1 MAQRSTSP
9 RRTPPLPRTSSGAP
23 PKGRARPQSTAIRRP
38 RDHLLRADIED
49 RERMIEQ
56 ICRVVIEFSQ
66 DFGLNALAARRAFE
80 KAQKS
85 VARSPYR
92 LCEAVRYQ
100 TLRQISEI
108 LGAWYREPTLLNE
121 QGDPRHLPL
130 TGVKSFATLARR
142 YLPRFKPREIADI
155 LIAERLL
162 RRDSNGDVV
171 PLRRAARFASNSTLM
186 LDRVPALLH
195 ALSST
200 LRHNARSRG
209 RASATRCER
218 GTTIDRLPVDK
229 IPAFNEYVKTL
240 AHTLLN
246 QTDNWGGQRQVPDG
260 IKDRRRLARVGVEV
274 FAYVETENTRRR
286 GKPV

>member
-1 MAQRSTSP
+1 MV
-9 RRTPPLPRTSSGAP
+9 
-23 PKGRARPQSTAIRRP
+23 
-38 RDHLLRADIED
+38 
-49 RERMIEQ
+49 EQ
-56 ICRVVIEFSQ
+56 ICRVVIEFAQ
-66 DFGLNALAARRAFE
+66 DFGLNAPSVRRAFE

-85 VARSPYR
+85 VAKSPYR
-92 LCEAVRYQ
+92 LYEAVRYQ

-108 LGAWYREPTLLNE
+108 LGAWYREPALLNE

-162 RRDSNGDVV
+162 QRDRNGDVV
-171 PLRRAARFASNSTLM
+171 PLRRAARFSSNSTLM

-200 LRHNARSRG
+200 LRHNARSTG
-209 RASATRCER
+209 RASSTRCER
-218 GTTIDRLPVDK
+218 GTTIDRLPVEK
-229 IPAFNEYVKTL
+229 IPAFNEYVKKL
-240 AHTLLN
+240 AHTVLN
-246 QTDNWGGQRQVPDG
+246 QTDAWGSQRQVPDG

-274 FAYVETENTRRR
+274 FAYVETENTVRRR
-286 GKPV
+286 KRV